1 MTLNAFDPQ
10 QPADNVVGEISFA
23 DIVDFFLRS
32 WKKLFAAAVLGAL
45 FGLFSSFLIGTYS
58 AEYIF
63 FNRIQNVFEIPGN
76 TASEVSVNEDDRAG
90 SAIASSKPSIK
101 NMLDG
106 TIDNIAKV
114 NLKSNPYSLDLTDW
128 KSIQKALPSVAE
140 QVLASGKGTP
150 EQISL
155 YRELAEDSWWR
166 KNAIPTFLAVSKVD
180 TKDVAGTIKDLDPD
194 SFVLMSLTLTASGRS
209 AQSALNNV
217 QGAADFLRTAGSYIQ
232 VRNLLNSYEA
242 ESIGSPAEMQKR
254 ITNAKIEIAYQQER
268 FNQLEQLR
276 KRFPANSNNTQ
287 AILNPK
293 DSGAKYLPISTQLI
307 AIQSEINSLQERLQR
322 HEQKLMQLAIIKS
335 FLDQAKPLAAQTY
348 DGLELSTN
356 LLGIEAKLRLQLPVN
371 ERAGQEIL
379 DRVRA
384 QLLQIQGRFTK
395 GIEPA
400 ALIKTSGI
408 ATAMAAGAV
417 ITFLLV
423 LLWLLAKQSWL
434 NAKKLA

>member
-1 MTLNAFDPQ
+1 MRQHGFAFLLRDR
-10 QPADNVVGEISFA
+10 N

-32 WKKLFAAAVLGAL
+32 WKKLFAAAVSGAL
-45 FGLFSSFLIGTYS
+45 FGLSYSFLIGTYS

-63 FNRIQNVFEIPGN
+63 FNRIQN
-76 TASEVSVNEDDRAG
+76 ALEVSVSSSSDVSINEVDRSG
-90 SAIASSKPSIK
+90 SVIASTKPSIK
-101 NMLDG
+101 NPFDAPV
-106 TIDNIAKV
+106 DNAAKI
-114 NLKSNPYSLDLTDW
+114 NIKPNPFSLDLTEW

-140 QVLASGKGTP
+140 QVLASGKGNP

-155 YRELAEDSWWR
+155 YRELAEESWWR
-166 KNAIPTFLAVSKVD
+166 KNAIPTFLVVSKVD

-209 AQSALNNV
+209 TQSALNNV

-232 VRNLLNSYEA
+232 VRSLLNSYEA
-242 ESIGSPAEMQKR
+242 ESIGGPAEMQKR
-254 ITNAKIEIAYQQER
+254 ITNANNEIAFQQER
-268 FNQLEQLR
+268 FNQLEELR
-276 KRFPANSNNTQ
+276 KRFPANSNTTQ
-287 AILNPK
+287 PILNPK

-307 AIQSEINSLQERLQR
+307 AIQGEINALRERLQR
-322 HEQKLMQLAIIKS
+322 LEQKLKQLALIKS
-335 FLDQAKPLAAQTY
+335 FMNQAKPLATETFN
-348 DGLELSTN
+348 GLELSSN
-356 LLGIEAKLRLQLPVN
+356 LLDIEAKLRLQLPSN
-371 ERAGQEIL
+371 EIAGLEAL

-408 ATAMAAGAV
+408 STAMAAGAV
-417 ITFLLV
+417 ITFLIA
-423 LLWLLAKQSWL
+423 LLWILARQSWL